1 MSSESPTPNG
11 AADPNGAVDPIAARR
26 AKIADW
32 CAKGTRYGYLAV
44 LAAMVVFVI
53 GFFIGFSEV
62 IVVLVVGLLI
72 VSGALLIPAMIFGYG
87 VKAAEQE
94 ERGEKF
100 TY

>member
-1 MSSESPTPNG
+1 MSATSPTPNG
-11 AADPNGAVDPIAARR
+11 ADDPIAARR

-32 CAKGTRYGYLAV
+32 CAKGTRYGYSAV
-44 LAAMVVFVI
+44 LAAVIVFVV
-53 GFFIGFSEV
+53 GFFVGFSDV
-62 IVVLVVGLLI
+62 IVVLVVGLLV

>member
-1 MSSESPTPNG
+1 MSSDSPTPHTAG
-11 AADPNGAVDPIAARR
+11 QASGPDDPIAARR
-26 AKIADW
+26 AKIAQW
-32 CAKGTRYGYLAV
+32 CARGTRWGYSAV
-44 LAAMVVFVI
+44 LAAVVVFVV
-53 GFFIGFSEV
+53 GFIVGFSDV
-62 IVVLVVGLLI
+62 IVVLVVGLLA